1 LRIYGGW
8 WWIGVRSILLLAII
22 FSLSASVLG
31 FYYLQQVSYMK
42 GKEEFA
48 SVPPLYEA
56 FMSQAREVSLEELKD
71 IMKSYGF
78 DLLVPHY
85 IPDGIKLS
93 AVYYKCCPLVVIIVY
108 SDRGVKDYRFA
119 NIAIE
124 IIPFDPVFAPSE
136 EYLQRLNNPPKQYV
150 VRIRDF
156 VAVITPEAEYGDPE
170 LRKLFGPSPMAVVW
184 HNGLQYIIGV
194 NRPLTVEDLHLILNS
209 LSPA

>member
-42 GKEEFA
+42 GMEEFA

-71 IMKSYGF
+71 IMKSHGF

>member
-42 GKEEFA
+42 GMEEFA

-93 AVYYKCCPLVVIIVY
+93 AVYYKCCPLVVIIAY

-156 VAVITPEAEYGDPE
+156 VAVITPETEHGNPE
-170 LRKLFGPSPMAVVW
+170 LRKLFGPYPMAIVW
-184 HNGLQYIIGV
+184 HNGLQYIIAIK
-194 NRPLTVEDLHLILNS
+194 RPLTVEDLHLILNS
-209 LSPA
+209 LNPA

>member
-8 WWIGVRSILLLAII
+8 WWIGVRRILLLAII

-31 FYYLQQVSYMK
+31 FYYLQQVSYM
-42 GKEEFA
+42 KEEFA

-93 AVYYKCCPLVVIIVY
+93 AVYYKCCPLVVIIAY

-124 IIPFDPVFAPSE
+124 IR
-136 EYLQRLNNPPKQYV
+136 RLSTLY
-150 VRIRDF
+150 
-156 VAVITPEAEYGDPE
+156 
-170 LRKLFGPSPMAVVW
+170 S
-184 HNGLQYIIGV
+184 H
-194 NRPLTVEDLHLILNS
+194 HLKSICRG
-209 LSPA
+209 

>member
-31 FYYLQQVSYMK
+31 FYYLQQVSYM
-42 GKEEFA
+42 KEEFA

-93 AVYYKCCPLVVIIVY
+93 AVYYKCCPLVVIIAY

-156 VAVITPEAEYGDPE
+156 VAVITPETEHGNPE
-170 LRKLFGPSPMAVVW
+170 LRKLFGPYPMAIVW
-184 HNGLQYIIGV
+184 HNGLQYIIAIK
-194 NRPLTVEDLHLILNS
+194 RPLTVEDLHLILNS
-209 LSPA
+209 LNPA

>member
-1 LRIYGGW
+1 VDIIANLGGW
-8 WWIGVRSILLLAII
+8 WWIGVRRILLLAII

-56 FMSQAREVSLEELKD
+56 FMSQAREVSLEELKE

-85 IPDGIKLS
+85 ISDGIKLS
-93 AVYYKCCPLVVIIVY
+93 AVYYKCCPLVVIIAY
-108 SDRGVKDYRFA
+108 SDRDVKDYRFA

-156 VAVITPEAEYGDPE
+156 VAVITPETEHGNPE
-170 LRKLFGPSPMAVVW
+170 LRKLFGPYPMAVVW
-184 HNGLQYIIGV
+184 HMVYN
-194 NRPLTVEDLHLILNS
+194 TS
-209 LSPA
+209 

>member
-1 LRIYGGW
+1 
-8 WWIGVRSILLLAII
+8 VRSILLLAII

-71 IMKSYGF
+71 IMKSHGF

-93 AVYYKCCPLVVIIVY
+93 AVYYKCCPLVVIIAY

-156 VAVITPEAEYGDPE
+156 VAVITPETEHGNPE
-170 LRKLFGPSPMAVVW
+170 LRKLFGLYPMAIVW
-184 HNGLQYIIGV
+184 HNGLQYIIV
-194 NRPLTVEDLHLILNS
+194 IKRPLTVEDLHLILNS

>member
-42 GKEEFA
+42 GMEEFA

>member
-31 FYYLQQVSYMK
+31 FYYLQQVSHM
-42 GKEEFA
+42 KEEFA

-93 AVYYKCCPLVVIIVY
+93 AVYYKCCPLVVIIAY

>member
-42 GKEEFA
+42 EGFA

-71 IMKSYGF
+71 IMKSHGF

-93 AVYYKCCPLVVIIVY
+93 AVYYKCCPLVVIIAY

-119 NIAIE
+119 NVAIE
-124 IIPFDPVFAPSE
+124 IAPFHPIFAPSE